1 MDMAKEND
9 IHDYNYPQYNDY
21 AFRSILQKRA
31 NGLLKFVKIPYKLNR
46 MLISEVTNFGPS
58 ISRMDFVGE
67 ADGDGKTISL
77 IIECQTNLPTDDDI
91 ERFFQYVSSI
101 RIFKHNPVE
110 LYILC
115 IKKPA
120 YSKREFVLNDDCVYT
135 MHVISLKDFRAKDI
149 FKSIENKLKNNEKI
163 TDEDIA
169 ALQLIVYTDFTESK
183 LEILNKARKLF
194 EDVCERLE
202 FDINEKK
209 AIIYLF
215 NVLSINMLDNREY
228 GKYMEENS
236 MILDPIERYMRD
248 EAIKQ
253 GIEQGIEQGVLI
265 AKLDDAK
272 NMLDEGISVDLI
284 VRVTGLSEEDIL
296 NAK

>member
-1 MDMAKEND
+1 MAKEND

-31 NGLLKFVKIPYKLNR
+31 NGLLKFVKIPYNLNR

-149 FKSIENKLKNNEKI
+149 FKNIENKLKNNEKI

-228 GKYMEENS
+228 GKYVEENS

-253 GIEQGIEQGVLI
+253 GIEQG
-265 AKLDDAK
+265 KLDDAK
-272 NMLDEGISVDLI
+272 NMLDEGMSVDLI

-296 NAK
+296 NVK

>member
-1 MDMAKEND
+1 MAKEND

-149 FKSIENKLKNNEKI
+149 FKNIENKLKNNEKI

-228 GKYMEENS
+228 GKYVEENS

-253 GIEQGIEQGVLI
+253 GIVKG
-265 AKLDDAK
+265 KLDDAK
-272 NMLDEGISVDLI
+272 NMLDEGMSVDLI

-296 NAK
+296 NVK

>member
-1 MDMAKEND
+1 MAKEND

-149 FKSIENKLKNNEKI
+149 FKNIENKLKNNEKI

-253 GIEQGIEQGVLI
+253 GIVKG
-265 AKLDDAK
+265 KLDTAK
-272 NMLDEGISVDLI
+272 NMLDEGMSVDLI

-296 NAK
+296 NVK

>member
-1 MDMAKEND
+1 MAKEND

-253 GIEQGIEQGVLI
+253 GIEQG
-265 AKLDDAK
+265 KLDDAK
-272 NMLDEGISVDLI
+272 NMLDEGMSVDLI

>member
-1 MDMAKEND
+1 MAKEND

-149 FKSIENKLKNNEKI
+149 FKNIENKLKNNEKI

-183 LEILNKARKLF
+183 LEILNK
-194 EDVCERLE
+194 V
-202 FDINEKK
+202 
-209 AIIYLF
+209 
-215 NVLSINMLDNREY
+215 DNREY
-228 GKYMEENS
+228 GKYVEENS

-253 GIEQGIEQGVLI
+253 GIVKG
-265 AKLDDAK
+265 KLDTAK
-272 NMLDEGISVDLI
+272 NMLDEGMSVDLI

>member
-1 MDMAKEND
+1 MAKEND

-228 GKYMEENS
+228 GKYVEENS

-253 GIEQGIEQGVLI
+253 GIVKG
-265 AKLDDAK
+265 KLDTAK
-272 NMLDEGISVDLI
+272 NMLDEGMSVDLI

>member
-1 MDMAKEND
+1 MAKEND

-31 NGLLKFVKIPYKLNR
+31 NGLLKFVKIPYRLNR

-253 GIEQGIEQGVLI
+253 GIEQG
-265 AKLDDAK
+265 KLDDAK
-272 NMLDEGISVDLI
+272 NMLDEGMSVDLI

-296 NAK
+296 NVK

>member
-1 MDMAKEND
+1 MAKEND

-149 FKSIENKLKNNEKI
+149 FKNIENKLKNNEKI

-253 GIEQGIEQGVLI
+253 GIVKG
-265 AKLDDAK
+265 KLDTAK
-272 NMLDEGISVDLI
+272 NMLDEGMSVDLI

>member
-1 MDMAKEND
+1 MAKEND

-149 FKSIENKLKNNEKI
+149 FKNIENKLKNNEKI

-248 EAIKQ
+248 EAIKL
-253 GIEQGIEQGVLI
+253 EQGIEQG
-265 AKLDDAK
+265 KLDDAK
-272 NMLDEGISVDLI
+272 NMLDEGMSVDLI

>member
-1 MDMAKEND
+1 MIKEKD
-9 IHDYNYPQYNDY
+9 IKDYNYAQYNDY
-21 AFRSILQKRA
+21 VFRSILQKRA
-31 NGLLKFVKIPYKLNR
+31 NGLLKFVKIPYRIKK
-46 MLISEVTNFGPS
+46 MLISEVTNLGPS

-67 ADGDGKTISL
+67 AEKDGKTVSL

-101 RIFKHNPVE
+101 RVFKHDPVD

-115 IKKPA
+115 IEKPV
-120 YSKREFVLNDDCVYT
+120 YSKKEFILNDDCVYT

-149 FKSIENKLKNNEKI
+149 FKNIENKLKNNEKI

-183 LEILNKARKLF
+183 LEVLNKARKLF
-194 EDVCERLE
+194 DDICESLE

-215 NVLSINMLDNREY
+215 NVLSINMLNNQEY
-228 GKYMEENS
+228 DEYVEENT
-236 MILDPIERYMRD
+236 MILDPIERHLKNQG
-248 EAIKQ
+248 IKEGIDQ
-253 GIEQGIEQGVLI
+253 GIEQGMVLG
-265 AKLDDAK
+265 KLDTAR
-272 NMLDEGISVDLI
+272 NMIDEGFSVDVI
-284 VRVTGLSEEDIL
+284 VRVTGLSKEDIL

>member
-1 MDMAKEND
+1 MAKEND

-228 GKYMEENS
+228 GKYVEENS

-253 GIEQGIEQGVLI
+253 GIVKG
-265 AKLDDAK
+265 KLDTAK
-272 NMLDEGISVDLI
+272 NMLDEGMSVDLI
-284 VRVTGLSEEDIL
+284 VRVTGLSEEEIL

>member
-1 MDMAKEND
+1 MAKEND

-31 NGLLKFVKIPYKLNR
+31 NGLLKFVKIPYGLNR

-149 FKSIENKLKNNEKI
+149 FKNIENKLKNNEKI

-228 GKYMEENS
+228 GKYVEENS

-253 GIEQGIEQGVLI
+253 GIVKG
-265 AKLDDAK
+265 KLDDAK
-272 NMLDEGISVDLI
+272 NMLDEGMSVDLI

>member
-1 MDMAKEND
+1 MAKEND

-149 FKSIENKLKNNEKI
+149 FKNIENKLKNNEKI

-253 GIEQGIEQGVLI
+253 GIVKG
-265 AKLDDAK
+265 KLDTAK
-272 NMLDEGISVDLI
+272 NMLDEGMSVDLI

-296 NAK
+296 NVN

>member
-1 MDMAKEND
+1 MAKEND

-31 NGLLKFVKIPYKLNR
+31 NGLLKFVKIPYRLNR

-120 YSKREFVLNDDCVYT
+120 YSKKEFVLNDDCVYT

-253 GIEQGIEQGVLI
+253 GIEQG
-265 AKLDDAK
+265 KLDDAK
-272 NMLDEGISVDLI
+272 NMLDEGMSVDLI

>member
-1 MDMAKEND
+1 MAKEND

-296 NAK
+296 NVK

>member
-1 MDMAKEND
+1 MAKEND

-31 NGLLKFVKIPYKLNR
+31 NGLLKFVKIPYRLNR

-77 IIECQTNLPTDDDI
+77 IIECQTNRPTDDDI

-149 FKSIENKLKNNEKI
+149 FKNIENKLKNNEKI

-253 GIEQGIEQGVLI
+253 GIVKG
-265 AKLDDAK
+265 KLDTAK
-272 NMLDEGISVDLI
+272 NMLDEGMSVDLI

-296 NAK
+296 NVK

>member
-1 MDMAKEND
+1 MAKEND

-31 NGLLKFVKIPYKLNR
+31 NGLLKFVKIPYNLNR

-228 GKYMEENS
+228 GKYVEENS

-253 GIEQGIEQGVLI
+253 GIEQG
-265 AKLDDAK
+265 KLDDAK
-272 NMLDEGISVDLI
+272 NMLDEGMSVDLI

-296 NAK
+296 NVK

>member
-1 MDMAKEND
+1 MAKEND

-31 NGLLKFVKIPYKLNR
+31 NGLLKFVKIPYGLNR

-149 FKSIENKLKNNEKI
+149 FKNIENKLKNNEKI

>member
-1 MDMAKEND
+1 MAKEND

-31 NGLLKFVKIPYKLNR
+31 NGLLKFVKIPYGLNR

-149 FKSIENKLKNNEKI
+149 FKNIENKLKNNEKI

-253 GIEQGIEQGVLI
+253 GIVKG
-265 AKLDDAK
+265 KLDTAK
-272 NMLDEGISVDLI
+272 NMLDEGMSVDLI

>member
-1 MDMAKEND
+1 MAKEND

-31 NGLLKFVKIPYKLNR
+31 NGLLKFVKIPYNLNR

-149 FKSIENKLKNNEKI
+149 FKNIENKLKNNEKI

-228 GKYMEENS
+228 GKYVEENS

-253 GIEQGIEQGVLI
+253 GIEQG
-265 AKLDDAK
+265 KLDDAK
-272 NMLDEGISVDLI
+272 NMLDEGMSVDLI

>member
-1 MDMAKEND
+1 MAKEND

-149 FKSIENKLKNNEKI
+149 FKNIENKLKNNEKI

-228 GKYMEENS
+228 GKYVEENS

-253 GIEQGIEQGVLI
+253 GIVKG
-265 AKLDDAK
+265 KLDTAK
-272 NMLDEGISVDLI
+272 NMLDEGMSVDLI